1 MRLLFTLLMAVA
13 LLVPAATAAAAG
25 DAEAQVE
32 WVKEHALPFDTQE
45 AGYGFDDLAP
55 LKEIIRDARIVGL
68 GEVTHG
74 TREHFQMKHRLVEF
88 LATEMG
94 FTIFS
99 IEASTPEAYK
109 LNDYVLGGEGDP
121 NALVAGMYFWTWNT
135 EEVLAMVE
143 WMREFN
149 ASGKGPVQFT
159 GFDMQTPD
167 VAAGIVVDFLAR
179 VDAGQAGVVRARY
192 DAVMS
197 VRQADG
203 GFGVATM
210 SFPVEA
216 AKGKHLK
223 YSGYIKTENVV
234 GGWAGLWWRADV
246 EDGNPAF
253 DNMAG
258 RGPTG
263 TTDWNRFTI
272 ELDIPENTANINFGV
287 ILPGAGRA
295 WFDKLTVELDGEV
308 YDTAEEFDFGF
319 EADAIAGYYAS
330 NDGNYRATLDDG
342 ERYSGKQSLC
352 LEKIEDENP
361 GSPAADEAAATAGEL
376 LAAIVRSRDEY
387 AKTAADEEI
396 EWAIHNARI
405 VEQCMLSR
413 ADRTYMRRDRFM
425 AENVEWIAGQNPG
438 AKIILWAHNGHVAR
452 FHSKMG
458 WYLDE
463 TYGEG
468 YLPVGFTAAQGRYQ
482 AMGDG
487 GLGNHDLA
495 PPPAQSVERILAATG
510 EPRLIL
516 DLRSAD
522 DGSGGGWLAEP
533 VKMRSI
539 GAMAMEPE
547 QQFFFFV
554 IPDAFD
560 VLVYFEQTTAAIP
573 IGGLE

>member
-1 MRLLFTLLMAVA
+1 MRYLIAVLTA
-13 LLVPAATAAAAG
+13 IAMVVQPGAAVPG
-25 DAEAQVE
+25 EGGPEVE
-32 WVKEHALPFDTQE
+32 WVEEHAIPFDTQV
-45 AGYGFDDLAP
+45 AGNGFADLAP
-55 LKEIIRDARIVGL
+55 LKEIIGEARIVGL

-109 LNDYVLGGEGDP
+109 INDYVLGGEGDP
-121 NALVAGMYFWTWNT
+121 KALVAGMYFWTWTT

-149 ASGKGPVQFT
+149 ASGGGPVQFT

-179 VDAGQAGVVRARY
+179 VDAGQADVVRARY

-197 VRQADG
+197 VRQSGG

-216 AKGKHLK
+216 ARGKHLE
-223 YSGYIKTENVV
+223 YTGYIKTENVE

-246 EDGNPAF
+246 EGGKPAF
-253 DNMAG
+253 DNMSG
-258 RGPTG
+258 RGAAG

-272 ELDIPENTANINFGV
+272 ELDIPENTTNINFGV
-287 ILPGAGRA
+287 ILPGSGKA
-295 WFDKLTVELDGEV
+295 WFDKLAVELDGEV
-308 YDTAEEFDFGF
+308 YDAAGQFDFGF
-319 EADAIAGYYAS
+319 EAEAIEGYYVS
-330 NDGNYRATLDDG
+330 NDGTYRASLDTG

-376 LAAIVRSRDEY
+376 LAALVRSRDEY
-387 AKTAADEEI
+387 TKVATDEEI

-413 ADRTYMRRDRFM
+413 ADRTYMSRDRFM

-438 AKIILWAHNGHVAR
+438 AKIVLWAHNGHVAR

-463 TYGEG
+463 TYGDG

-482 AMGDG
+482 AMGEG
-487 GLGNHDLA
+487 GLGVHDLA
-495 PPPAQSVERILAATG
+495 PPPAESVESVLASTG

-516 DLRSAD
+516 DLRG
-522 DGSGGGWLAEP
+522 DGAEWLAEP

-547 QQFFFFV
+547 QQFYFIM

-560 VLVYFEQTTAAIP
+560 VLVYFENTTAAIP
-573 IGGLE
+573 IGGRD